1 MMHTSFPS
9 IFISH
14 ANLKHSLYRLTTYK
28 HSAILTC
35 IICYCVLAPVCI
47 SIFLRQLVFNLC
59 QLTLQFF
66 FLFFIYI
73 STTNLL
79 LYLLFFLF
87 QLLYL
92 SINRICICCTFFRLI
107 ISICRFYPIRSSTLL
122 FMWIIINN
130 LRLPF
135 SSCANPYKP
144 LGLFAAFSLL
154 IYSSCGILL
163 TGVSFS
169 LFSVLFTTGYCLG

>member
-1 MMHTSFPS
+1 MLFKLQLHVHEQCAITCCFDATVTFFLSCFFMMHTSFPS

-107 ISICRFYPIRSSTLL
+107 ISICRF
-122 FMWIIINN
+122 
-130 LRLPF
+130 
-135 SSCANPYKP
+135 
-144 LGLFAAFSLL
+144 
-154 IYSSCGILL
+154 
-163 TGVSFS
+163 
-169 LFSVLFTTGYCLG
+169 